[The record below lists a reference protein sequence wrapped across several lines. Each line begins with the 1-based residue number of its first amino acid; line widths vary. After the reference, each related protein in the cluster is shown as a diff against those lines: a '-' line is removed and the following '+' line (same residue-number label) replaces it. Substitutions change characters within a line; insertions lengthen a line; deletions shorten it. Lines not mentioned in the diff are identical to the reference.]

1 MIILSVSELT
11 PEQKNGDF
19 LGVTILPFVAV
30 GLNMTLVSGWRSG
43 KVGLISKF
51 GRCSEIQRD
60 SDPFGYWSVMTF
72 YALVLIL
79 TLYAINVSV
88 YRLLAH

>member
-1 MIILSVSELT
+1 
-11 PEQKNGDF
+11 
-19 LGVTILPFVAV
+19 
-30 GLNMTLVSGWRSG
+30 
-43 KVGLISKF
+43 
-51 GRCSEIQRD
+51 
-60 SDPFGYWSVMTF
+60 MTF